1 MFFKAWQLK
10 TPMTQD
16 DPTPPAE
23 KGEYIELQQLLKL
36 TNLAETGGQAKVLI
50 QGGEV
55 KVNGLVETRRRRKLY
70 VGDTVEVFGQV
81 VDVIWEEDEE

>member
-1 MFFKAWQLK
+1 
-10 TPMTQD
+10 MTN
-16 DPTPPAE
+16 DPTPPPE

-36 TNLAETGGQAKVLI
+36 ANLAETGGQAKMLI

-70 VGDTVEVFGQV
+70 VGDVVEVFGQTV
-81 VDVIWEEDEE
+81 EVMWEEDE

>member
-1 MFFKAWQLK
+1 
-10 TPMTQD
+10 MTED
-16 DPTPPAE
+16 APAPPP

-36 TNLAETGGQAKVLI
+36 SNLAETGGQAKMMI

-81 VDVIWEEDEE
+81 VEVMWEEDE